1 MPASL
6 PVSLIV
12 AATRNQVIGRD
23 NQMPWHLPADLRY
36 FKQRTLGKPI
46 IMGRKTWESLGRP
59 LPGRL
64 NIVITRQVDAELE
77 GAEVFADLEAALQ
90 RGQAWA
96 AQQGVDEVMVI
107 GGGQLYQQALALAQ
121 RVYLTRIDLELEGD
135 TFSLSWMHNS
145 GNKSMRKH
153 IRLKHKSR
161 AIPLKCGSARR
172 VLLSFYLANGL
183 ITCRI

>member
-1 MPASL
+1 MSDAL

-23 NQMPWHLPADLRY
+23 NQMPWHLPEDLRY

-64 NIVITRQVDAELE
+64 NIVISRQADLELE
-77 GAEVFADLEAALQ
+77 GAEVFTDLDAALQ
-90 RGQAWA
+90 RGYQWA
-96 AQQGVDEVMVI
+96 AQKGADEVMVI
-107 GGGQLYQQALALAQ
+107 GGGQLYQEALQLAQ

-135 TFSLSWMHNS
+135 TFFPVLDAQHWQQIEAETHPAQEQEPAYTFEVWQ
-145 GNKSMRKH
+145 
-153 IRLKHKSR
+153 R
-161 AIPLKCGSARR
+161 AQ
-172 VLLSFYLANGL
+172 
-183 ITCRI
+183 

>member
-1 MPASL
+1 MQGGL

-23 NQMPWHLPADLRY
+23 NDMPWHLPADLRY

-64 NIVITRQVDAELE
+64 NIVVSRQADTVLE
-77 GAEVFADLEAALQ
+77 GAEVFTDLQAAIA

-96 AQQGVDEVMVI
+96 VEQGVDEVMLI

-135 TFSLSWMHNS
+135 TFF
-145 GNKSMRKH
+145 
-153 IRLKHKSR
+153 
-161 AIPLKCGSARR
+161 P
-172 VLLSFYLANGL
+172 VLDELQWQQVDAQVHPAHESEPGYTFEVWQ
-183 ITCRI
+183 RISN

>member
-1 MPASL
+1 MQDSL

-64 NIVITRQVDAELE
+64 YLEISRQADVELD
-77 GAEVFADLEAALQ
+77 GAEIFADLATAIQ
-90 RGQAWA
+90 RGQEWA
-96 AQQGVDEVMVI
+96 TQQGVDEVMII
-107 GGGQLYQQALALAQ
+107 GGGQLYQHALSLAQ

-135 TFSLSWMHNS
+135 TFFPVLDPQQWQQTDAQAHPAQEQQPGYSFEVWQ
-145 GNKSMRKH
+145 
-153 IRLKHKSR
+153 
-161 AIPLKCGSARR
+161 RR
-172 VLLSFYLANGL
+172 
-183 ITCRI
+183 

>member
-1 MPASL
+1 MQDSL

-64 NIVITRQVDAELE
+64 NIVISRQADVELD
-77 GAEVFADLEAALQ
+77 GAEIFADLATAIQ
-90 RGQAWA
+90 RGQEWA
-96 AQQGVDEVMVI
+96 TQQGVDEVMII
-107 GGGQLYQQALALAQ
+107 GGGQLYQHALSLAQ

-135 TFSLSWMHNS
+135 TFFPVLDPQQWLQTDAQAHPAQEQQPGYSFEVWQ
-145 GNKSMRKH
+145 
-153 IRLKHKSR
+153 
-161 AIPLKCGSARR
+161 RR
-172 VLLSFYLANGL
+172 
-183 ITCRI
+183 

>member
-1 MPASL
+1 MSDVL

-23 NQMPWHLPADLRY
+23 NQMPWHLPEDLRY

-64 NIVITRQVDAELE
+64 NIVISRQADLELE
-77 GAEVFADLEAALQ
+77 GAEVFADLAAALQ
-90 RGQAWA
+90 RGYQWA
-96 AQQGVDEVMVI
+96 AQQGAAEVMVI
-107 GGGQLYQQALALAQ
+107 GGGQLYQEALQLAQ

-135 TFSLSWMHNS
+135 TFF
-145 GNKSMRKH
+145 
-153 IRLKHKSR
+153 
-161 AIPLKCGSARR
+161 P
-172 VLLSFYLANGL
+172 VLDAQHWQQIEAETHPAQEQEPAYTFEVWQR
-183 ITCRI
+183 TQ

>member
-1 MPASL
+1 MQDLL

-12 AATRNQVIGRD
+12 AATRNQVIGLD

-64 NIVITRQVDAELE
+64 NIVITRQADIALE
-77 GAEVFADLEAALQ
+77 GAEVFADLDAAIE
-90 RGQAWA
+90 RGQEWA

-107 GGGQLYQQALALAQ
+107 GGGQLYQQALTLAQ
-121 RVYLTRIDLELEGD
+121 RVYLTRIELELDGD
-135 TFSLSWMHNS
+135 TYF
-145 GNKSMRKH
+145 
-153 IRLKHKSR
+153 
-161 AIPLKCGSARR
+161 P
-172 VLLSFYLANGL
+172 VLDAQLWQKTDAQTHPAQEQEPGYTFEVWQR
-183 ITCRI
+183 T

>member
-1 MPASL
+1 MPDSL

-64 NIVITRQVDAELE
+64 NIVISRQTDISLE
-77 GAEVFADLEAALQ
+77 GAEIFAELKLGLARA
-90 RGQAWA
+90 QAWA
-96 AQQGVDEVMVI
+96 AQQGADEVMVI
-107 GGGQLYQQALALAQ
+107 GGGQLYQQALELAQ

-135 TFSLSWMHNS
+135 TFFPILAAQHWQQVDAQAHPAQDAEP
-145 GNKSMRKH
+145 GYTFEVWQ
-153 IRLKHKSR
+153 
-161 AIPLKCGSARR
+161 RR
-172 VLLSFYLANGL
+172 SS
-183 ITCRI
+183 

>member
-1 MPASL
+1 MQDSL

-64 NIVITRQVDAELE
+64 NIVISRQADVELD
-77 GAEVFADLEAALQ
+77 GAEIFADLATAIQ
-90 RGQAWA
+90 RGQEWA
-96 AQQGVDEVMVI
+96 TQQGVDEVMII
-107 GGGQLYQQALALAQ
+107 GGGQLYQHALSLAQ
-121 RVYLTRIDLELEGD
+121 RVYFPRIALELEGD
-135 TFSLSWMHNS
+135 SYFPVLGPQQWQQTDAQAHPAQEQQPGYSFEVWQ
-145 GNKSMRKH
+145 
-153 IRLKHKSR
+153 
-161 AIPLKCGSARR
+161 RR
-172 VLLSFYLANGL
+172 
-183 ITCRI
+183 

>member
-1 MPASL
+1 MQHPL

-23 NQMPWHLPADLRY
+23 NQMPWHLPADLRH

-64 NIVITRQVDAELE
+64 NIVITQQAATAFD
-77 GAEVFADLEAALQ
+77 GAEVFSDLQAAIQ
-90 RGQAWA
+90 RGQEWA
-96 AQQGVDEVMVI
+96 SEQGADEVMVI
-107 GGGQLYQQALALAQ
+107 GGGQLYQQALCLTQ

-135 TFSLSWMHNS
+135 TFF
-145 GNKSMRKH
+145 
-153 IRLKHKSR
+153 
-161 AIPLKCGSARR
+161 P
-172 VLLSFYLANGL
+172 VLDAQQWQL
-183 ITCRI
+183 IEAQAHPAQDQEPGYTFEVWQRTQSQV

>member
-1 MPASL
+1 MQHSL

-36 FKQRTLGKPI
+36 FKQCTLGKPI

-64 NIVITRQVDAELE
+64 NLVVTRQTDITLE
-77 GAEVFADLEAALQ
+77 GAEVFTDLQAAIQ

-96 AQQGVDEVMVI
+96 SEQGVDEVMVI
-107 GGGQLYQQALALAQ
+107 GGGQLYQQALALTQ

-135 TFSLSWMHNS
+135 TFFPVLDAQQWQQIEAQAHPAQAQEP
-145 GNKSMRKH
+145 GYTFEVWQ
-153 IRLKHKSR
+153 
-161 AIPLKCGSARR
+161 RR
-172 VLLSFYLANGL
+172 QN
-183 ITCRI
+183 

>member
-1 MPASL
+1 MQDLL

-12 AATRNQVIGRD
+12 AATRNQVIGLD

-64 NIVITRQVDAELE
+64 NIVITRQTDIALE
-77 GAEVFADLEAALQ
+77 GAEVFADLEAAIE
-90 RGQAWA
+90 RGQEWA

-121 RVYLTRIDLELEGD
+121 RVYLTRIELELDGD
-135 TFSLSWMHNS
+135 TFF
-145 GNKSMRKH
+145 
-153 IRLKHKSR
+153 
-161 AIPLKCGSARR
+161 P
-172 VLLSFYLANGL
+172 GL
-183 ITCRI
+183 DAQLWQKTDAQIHPAQEQEPGYTFEVWQRT

>member
-1 MPASL
+1 MSDVL

-23 NQMPWHLPADLRY
+23 NQMPWHLPEDLRY

-64 NIVITRQVDAELE
+64 NIVISRQADLELE
-77 GAEVFADLEAALQ
+77 GAEVFTDLDAALQ
-90 RGQAWA
+90 RGYQWA
-96 AQQGVDEVMVI
+96 AQKGADEVMVI
-107 GGGQLYQQALALAQ
+107 GGGQLYQEALQLAQ

-135 TFSLSWMHNS
+135 TFFPVLDAQHWQQIEAETHPAQEQEPAYTFEVWQ
-145 GNKSMRKH
+145 
-153 IRLKHKSR
+153 R
-161 AIPLKCGSARR
+161 AQ
-172 VLLSFYLANGL
+172 
-183 ITCRI
+183 

>member
-1 MPASL
+1 MQHSL

-64 NIVITRQVDAELE
+64 NIVVTRQTDIALE
-77 GAEVFADLEAALQ
+77 GAEVFADLQAAIQ
-90 RGQAWA
+90 RGQEWA
-96 AQQGVDEVMVI
+96 SEQGVDEVMVI
-107 GGGQLYQQALALAQ
+107 GGGQLYQQALALTQ

-135 TFSLSWMHNS
+135 TFFPVLDAQQWQQTEAQAHPAQDQEP
-145 GNKSMRKH
+145 GYTFEVWQ
-153 IRLKHKSR
+153 
-161 AIPLKCGSARR
+161 RR
-172 VLLSFYLANGL
+172 Q
-183 ITCRI
+183 C

>member
-1 MPASL
+1 MQDLL

-12 AATRNQVIGRD
+12 AATRNQVIGLD

-64 NIVITRQVDAELE
+64 NIVITRQTDIALE
-77 GAEVFADLEAALQ
+77 GAEVFADLEAAIQ
-90 RGQAWA
+90 RGQEWA

-107 GGGQLYQQALALAQ
+107 GGGQLYQQALTLAQ
-121 RVYLTRIDLELEGD
+121 RVYLTRIELELDGD
-135 TFSLSWMHNS
+135 TFF
-145 GNKSMRKH
+145 
-153 IRLKHKSR
+153 
-161 AIPLKCGSARR
+161 P
-172 VLLSFYLANGL
+172 VLDAQFWQKTDAKTHPAQEQEPGY
-183 ITCRI
+183 TFEVWQRT

>member
-1 MPASL
+1 MPDSL

-64 NIVITRQVDAELE
+64 NIVISRQANVMLD
-77 GAEVFADLEAALQ
+77 GAEVFTDLTAAIQ
-90 RGQAWA
+90 RGQEWA
-96 AQQGVDEVMVI
+96 AQQSVSEVMVI
-107 GGGQLYQQALALAQ
+107 GGGQIYQQALALAQ
-121 RVYLTRIDLELEGD
+121 RVYLTRIELELAGD
-135 TFSLSWMHNS
+135 AFFPVLDAQQWQQVEAEVHPAQNDEPGYTFEVWQRTES
-145 GNKSMRKH
+145 
-153 IRLKHKSR
+153 
-161 AIPLKCGSARR
+161 
-172 VLLSFYLANGL
+172 
-183 ITCRI
+183 

>member
-1 MPASL
+1 MQDIL

-23 NQMPWHLPADLRY
+23 NDMPWHLPADLRY

-64 NIVITRQVDAELE
+64 NIVISRQADTVLE
-77 GAEVFADLEAALQ
+77 GAEVFADLQAAIV

-96 AQQGVDEVMVI
+96 AEQGVDEVMVI

-135 TFSLSWMHNS
+135 TFFPVLDAQQWQQTDAQKHPAQEQEPGYTFEVWQRTHN
-145 GNKSMRKH
+145 
-153 IRLKHKSR
+153 
-161 AIPLKCGSARR
+161 
-172 VLLSFYLANGL
+172 
-183 ITCRI
+183 

>member
-1 MPASL
+1 MQDSL

-36 FKQRTLGKPI
+36 FKQQTLGKPI

-64 NIVITRQVDAELE
+64 NIVISRQADVELT
-77 GAEVFADLEAALQ
+77 GADVFADLEAAIQ
-90 RGQAWA
+90 RGQEWA
-96 AQQGVDEVMVI
+96 AEQGVDEVMVI
-107 GGGQLYQQALALAQ
+107 GGGQLYQQALKLAQ

-135 TFSLSWMHNS
+135 TFF
-145 GNKSMRKH
+145 
-153 IRLKHKSR
+153 
-161 AIPLKCGSARR
+161 P
-172 VLLSFYLANGL
+172 VLDAQQWRQTDAQAHPAQDQQPGYTFEVWQR
-183 ITCRI
+183 T